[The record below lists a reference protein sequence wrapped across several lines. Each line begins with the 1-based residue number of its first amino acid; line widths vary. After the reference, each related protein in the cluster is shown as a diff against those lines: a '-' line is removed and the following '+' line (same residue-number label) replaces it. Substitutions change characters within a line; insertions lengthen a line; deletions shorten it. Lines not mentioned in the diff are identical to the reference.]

1 MRNCFFA
8 IYYGSEKSRNFF
20 VETVGY
26 VVYPALKKIVKIFL
40 KPLDKSKKR
49 CIIKSK
55 VKESQTIDR
64 KGGSMANISDIIER
78 FLLDSL
84 EKSDRISI
92 SRNELADY
100 FDCAPSQINY
110 VLSTRFTLDRGYI
123 IESRRGGGGYVTL
136 LRIGERSEILD
147 ELAKINISEGVSYN
161 RAMQIADRLVDEK
174 LMTERE
180 GALIKALMSDK
191 ALVAPGIDKDIL
203 RASLIK
209 NLSKELSKQGEE

>member
-1 MRNCFFA
+1 
-8 IYYGSEKSRNFF
+8 
-20 VETVGY
+20 
-26 VVYPALKKIVKIFL
+26 
-40 KPLDKSKKR
+40 
-49 CIIKSK
+49 
-55 VKESQTIDR
+55 
-64 KGGSMANISDIIER
+64 MANISDIIER